1 MRPEGL
7 AQARVIKARTQL
19 VLDEP
24 FFGLLASRLRLKEDF
39 SCRDMWTDSVYLGF
53 NPRYVEELADVEL
66 RGIIAHVVM
75 HIAAGHPWRQGE
87 RKSKPWN
94 DAADLAINH
103 VLVEAGFRLPPGALL
118 DPEYKGQPAELIYPA
133 MLAKEQ
139 EQEEPPPGAASS
151 DGEGEPEG
159 DTDGAGDTAPQPGEP
174 GQDAGGNAPGAADS
188 ESGAPGEVRP
198 APQDSPEADWK
209 MAVQAAAQ
217 QQGRLPAGL
226 QRLVDIGLKA
236 RVDWREALRHLIQT
250 SVYSPDYS
258 WSRPNR
264 RWLHQ
269 GLYLPGMEG
278 KNIACMVIA
287 RDTSASIGDAYMEV
301 FNAEIVD
308 ILMTYNPDV
317 TYVVDCDAKVAQ
329 VIQIEPGDLP
339 DSLSAQGG
347 GGTRFEPVFDW
358 IEEQGLNPSCVV
370 YLTDLEGSF
379 PSKDPGYPVIWTVPE
394 GHYKPKAPPF
404 GDLLG
409 MTLD

>member
-1 MRPEGL
+1 
-7 AQARVIKARTQL
+7 
-19 VLDEP
+19 
-24 FFGLLASRLRLKEDF
+24 
-39 SCRDMWTDSVYLGF
+39 
-53 NPRYVEELADVEL
+53 
-66 RGIIAHVVM
+66 
-75 HIAAGHPWRQGE
+75 
-87 RKSKPWN
+87 
-94 DAADLAINH
+94 
-103 VLVEAGFRLPPGALL
+103 
-118 DPEYKGQPAELIYPA
+118 
-133 MLAKEQ
+133 
-139 EQEEPPPGAASS
+139 
-151 DGEGEPEG
+151 
-159 DTDGAGDTAPQPGEP
+159 
-174 GQDAGGNAPGAADS
+174 
-188 ESGAPGEVRP
+188 
-198 APQDSPEADWK
+198 

-287 RDTSASIGDAYMEV
+287 RDTSASIGDSYMEV

-339 DSLSAQGG
+339 DSLPAQGG